1 MSQLSPADQGAEQ
14 SAPEGATE
22 TAPAAEAGVNGL
34 DPAEAAPIGPP
45 DPRAFS
51 SDLLKCPEPNQLLPI
66 TASALS
72 ALAPGPERNLVPVG
86 STPHDSERPCAP
98 SRPPRRAAPLVALS
112 AEEKAQL
119 ERIDRQH
126 TAPCRLVQRARIILL
141 AAQGQSVSKIAATL
155 RVCTNTVRKWV
166 GRYADQSEQPPETST
181 GADAPLATPVP
192 EPAEPPPSKL
202 PRLADAP
209 RPGRPDTFTGEEFCR
224 IIALACE
231 RPEDHGRPITHW
243 TASELKDEVQ
253 RDGIVASISA
263 RHIGR
268 LLNGVDLQPHRSRY
282 WLNAKPDPNKE
293 GIIRAVC
300 ALYQQAQEAA
310 RRGELTF
317 SVDEMTGL
325 QALARIKPDHP
336 MQPGQPVRR
345 EFEYERHGTLSLLAG
360 LAVAEGKVQALCRPT
375 RTEADFLEFI
385 DAVVQA
391 HPQAQRFNFVLD
403 NLNTHQSE
411 SLVRYV
417 ARDAA
422 IEPSLLGV
430 KGQEGI
436 LQNLQTRAAFLSDAT
451 HRIRFCYTP
460 KHASWINQIEIWFGI
475 LVRKV
480 IRRGDF
486 ASLADLE
493 QKLLA
498 FIDYFNRTMAKPF
511 KWTYQGK
518 PLQGLTS
525 G

>member
-1 MSQLSPADQGAEQ
+1 MSQLRQEDPGAEP
-14 SAPEGATE
+14 SAPESATV
-22 TAPAAEAGVNGL
+22 TAPAAEAEVKGAG
-34 DPAEAAPIGPP
+34 PAEWLP
-45 DPRAFS
+45 S
-51 SDLLKCPEPNQLLPI
+51 EPQP
-66 TASALS
+66 
-72 ALAPGPERNLVPVG
+72 
-86 STPHDSERPCAP
+86 AP
-98 SRPPRRAAPLVALS
+98 SRAHRRTPPLVLS
-112 AEEKAQL
+112 AQEKAEL

-126 TAPCRLVQRARIILL
+126 TAPCRTVQRARIILL
-141 AAQGQSVSKIAATL
+141 AAQGLSVSKIAATL
-155 RVCTNTVRKWV
+155 RVCRNTVGKWV
-166 GRYADQSEQPPETST
+166 GRYADPPPETST
-181 GADAPLATPVP
+181 GADASLSAPTA
-192 EPAEPPPSKL
+192 EPTEPPPSKL

-209 RPGRPDTFTGEEFCR
+209 RPGRPDTFTGEECCR

-243 TASELKDEVQ
+243 TTRELKDEVQ
-253 RDGIVASISA
+253 GQGIVASISA

-268 LLNGVDLQPHRSRY
+268 LLNAVDLQPHRSRY

-293 GIIRAVC
+293 EAIRAVC
-300 ALYQQAQEAA
+300 AIYQRAQDAA
-310 RRGELTF
+310 ARGELTF
-317 SVDEMTGL
+317 SVDEMTGI
-325 QALARIKPDHP
+325 QALERIKPDHP
-336 MQPGQPVRR
+336 MQPGQPVRC

-360 LAVAEGKVQALCRPT
+360 LAVAEGKVQAHCRPT
-375 RTEADFLEFI
+375 RGEADFLEFI
-385 DAVVQA
+385 DSVIQA
-391 HPQAQRFNFVLD
+391 YPQAQRFTFVLD

-422 IEPSLLGV
+422 IDPSLLGV

-436 LQNLQTRAAFLSDAT
+436 LHNRKTRAAFLSDST

-460 KHASWINQIEIWFGI
+460 KHASWVNQIEIWFGI
-475 LVRKV
+475 LMRKV
-480 IRRGDF
+480 IRRGNF

-518 PLQGLTS
+518 PLRGLSS